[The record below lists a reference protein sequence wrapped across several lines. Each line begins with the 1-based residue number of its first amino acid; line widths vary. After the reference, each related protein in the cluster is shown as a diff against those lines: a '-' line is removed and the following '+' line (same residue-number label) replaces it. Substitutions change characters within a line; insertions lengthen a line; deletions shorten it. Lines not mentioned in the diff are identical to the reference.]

1 MGWIQAN
8 RKGKRVTENQD
19 ETVFREAGG
28 KARWLIQHADELDE
42 DQRALLLAMVELD
55 KEVGRTLTEEEHAA
69 LDKLA
74 AEMRGFDPAGIQGA
88 VQKMVEGEAKRQ
100 PVQDW
105 PTGLGRK
112 AERAKKK

>member
-1 MGWIQAN
+1 MT
-8 RKGKRVTENQD
+8 KHQD

-28 KARWLIQHADELDE
+28 KARWLIQHIDELGEDE
-42 DQRALLLAMVELD
+42 RALLLAMVELD
-55 KEVGRTLTEEEHAA
+55 KDVGRELTDEEQAA

-74 AEMRGFDPAGIQGA
+74 AEMRGFDPAGIQAA

-100 PVQDW
+100 PVEGW

-112 AERAKKK
+112 AKRAKKK

>member
-1 MGWIQAN
+1 M
-8 RKGKRVTENQD
+8 TENQD

-28 KARWLIQHADELDE
+28 KARWLIQHIDELDE

-55 KEVGRTLTEEEHAA
+55 QEVGRTLTDEERAA
-69 LDKLA
+69 LEKLA
-74 AEMRGFDPAGIQGA
+74 AETHDFSAVEIQDA

-100 PVQDW
+100 PVQGW

-112 AERAKKK
+112 AGRAKKK